1 MIYFVIGTSILVA
14 WALLRLLGGEREY
27 RFRVLQN
34 ELEARR
40 VKEAEDRKRVQVV

>member
-27 RFRVLQN
+27 RYRILRN
-34 ELEARR
+34 ELQARR
-40 VKEAEDRKRVQVV
+40 HKEAEDRSRVQVV